1 MGIRLQPRELEIP
14 ADDPFKH
21 DLLDRKRSIE
31 LLTSIVGSI
40 EGPCVLA
47 VDAAWGTGKTTFLRM
62 WTQHLRNEHF
72 GIVEF
77 NAWETDFSGD
87 PFVALS
93 SEITEELEAPNGTV
107 GELKRAI
114 PEVMRAMRGPLLR
127 IAGSA
132 LPYVGAQIVKELE
145 PASAGEDSTSQY
157 MEEKEALGR
166 FKAALHAAVA
176 SMAESMG
183 SKPLVVVIDELDRCR
198 PSYAVALLEVAKHLF
213 TVDRIVFVLA
223 VDRSQLAHS
232 IRVLY
237 GQQFDAE
244 GYLRR
249 FFDLDFRL
257 PEPPRDR
264 FIHAMLGS
272 VQVHAYFEQ
281 RNRFDSQQ
289 DEQLLRAILCGFLN
303 SPDIS
308 LRTIAQAIHRLGLVI
323 ELSGTQGWESVWTA
337 ATALVLRTVDH
348 ELYNRFIHGEAS
360 DLDVVDNVFGL
371 PEGETHGVGRRD
383 YRAQF
388 EATIA
393 AAGMR
398 HRRRSSQSPQ
408 SPLLE
413 RYRRM
418 VADAEAGNTPEGPDV
433 TRGQEILRMSSS
445 DFLGYSFWESVERI
459 ELLSRHLAGK

>member
-1 MGIRLQPRELEIP
+1 MAIRLQPRELDIP

-40 EGPCVLA
+40 EGPCVFA

-107 GELKRAI
+107 EELKRAI
-114 PEVMRAMRGPLLR
+114 PDVMRAMRGPLLR
-127 IAGSA
+127 IAASGVPA
-132 LPYVGAQIVKELE
+132 FGAQVAKELE
-145 PASAGEDSTSQY
+145 PASVAEDSTSQY
-157 MEEKEALGR
+157 MAEKEALHR
-166 FKAALHAAVA
+166 FKTILHDAAA

-183 SKPLVVVIDELDRCR
+183 GKPLVVVIDELDRCR

-213 TVDRIVFVLA
+213 TVNHIVFVLA
-223 VDRSQLAHS
+223 VDRSQLTHS

-249 FFDLDFRL
+249 FFDVDFRL
-257 PEPPRDR
+257 PDPQREK
-264 FIHAMLGS
+264 FVHALLEA
-272 VQVHAYFEQ
+272 VQVHDYFE
-281 RNRFDSQQ
+281 RMDSRDAEG
-289 DEQLLRAILCGFLN
+289 DERLLRELFLRFFN
-303 SPDIS
+303 TPDIS
-308 LRTIAQAIHRLGLVI
+308 LRTIAQAIHRFGIVVG
-323 ELSGTQGWESVWTA
+323 SSSTKRWRSAWTA
-337 ATALVLRTVDH
+337 AVALILRTTDYA
-348 ELYNRFIHGEAS
+348 LYERFRRGEAS
-360 DLDVVDNVFGL
+360 DLDVIDKVFSL
-371 PEGETHGVGRRD
+371 PEGETRGVERSH

-388 EATIA
+388 EATIV
-393 AAGMR
+393 AAGIR
-398 HRRRSSQSPQ
+398 HVRRSDPSGQ

-418 VADAEAGNTPEGPDV
+418 VAEAKAGSIPEGPDV
-433 TRGQEILRMSSS
+433 TRAQEILQISSS
-445 DFLGYSFWESVERI
+445 DFLGYSFWDSVERI